1 MTPNSLAY
9 IYFFYGLAF
18 FAMGLAVLLEVER
31 TSELRLARS
40 VPWLAAFGL
49 IHGGHEW
56 FEMFEVMGHLPP
68 GLPLGQIR
76 LVLLVVSF
84 TCLAA
89 FGFGLS
95 RPDNA
100 PRLTALWRTLALVG
114 VCLGG
119 LIVLRLRLSLSDWLV
134 AASVWARY
142 SLGIV
147 GAAITSWALVSQGRV
162 FANRGTPGAQS
173 RVASF
178 GRDLAWAGLA
188 FALYG
193 VVGQVFVTR
202 SALPPSNIINSDLFL
217 RLFGVPVQL
226 FRGVMAAVVA
236 ITVIRA
242 LRVFESE
249 RNQRLREAEQAALE
263 AERRVQRETAQ
274 LNQQLREAVNEL
286 SVLFEMS
293 RILAST
299 LDWQT
304 LLHQAVTKV
313 VDLLPARAAMIVLDA
328 PASAT
333 IAASVGFDSN
343 DQDSQ
348 VKAAQVIG
356 WDAMVAAEAGPPD
369 VYIDTDHR
377 MTAVPLQAKR
387 GLIGS
392 LVICHQG
399 LVSFDTKR
407 SLLLTLG
414 QELAI
419 AIENARLYQQVQ
431 ERDVLRGDLLRR
443 AVEAQ
448 EEERKRIARELH
460 DGIGQTF
467 TALALGLSGVE
478 EMMPRDVNLA
488 RTQVANLKE
497 LSTRAIAE
505 MRHLVADLRPPQLD
519 DLGLV
524 PALHWLAD
532 EWRDRLSMDVHVQV
546 IGHRRRLSPEV
557 ETVLFRIAQEALTN
571 VAKHARAQQ
580 AIVKLAFYQDQTP
593 GAQSRVEL
601 IVQDNGVGMTPE
613 QVTHR
618 QVPHQGWGLAGI
630 QERASLVG
638 GTFDIDSAPGR
649 GTRLIIH
656 IPLHTPGA
664 HDCEQSSRGEETVA

>member
-1 MTPNSLAY
+1 MAY

-31 TSELRLARS
+31 TSELQLARS

-95 RPDNA
+95 RPDNS

-119 LIVLRLRLSLSDWLV
+119 LIVLRFRLSPSDWLV

-147 GAAITSWALVSQGRV
+147 GAVVTSWALISQGRV
-162 FANRGTPGAQS
+162 FADRGTPGES
-173 RVASF
+173 RVAHF
-178 GRDLAWAGLA
+178 GRDLAWAAVA
-188 FALYG
+188 FVLYG
-193 VVGQVFVTR
+193 VVGQVFVTK
-202 SALPPSNIINSDLFL
+202 SALPPSNIVNSDLFL
-217 RLFGVPVQL
+217 RLFGIPIQL
-226 FRGVMAAVVA
+226 FRGTMAVGVA
-236 ITVIRA
+236 IAIIRA
-242 LRVFESE
+242 LRVFETE
-249 RNQRLREAEQAALE
+249 RNERLRAAQIAALE
-263 AERRVQRETAQ
+263 AERRVQRETAH

-399 LVSFDTKR
+399 MVSFDTKR

-488 RTQVANLKE
+488 RAQVANLKE

-532 EWRDRLSMDVHVQV
+532 EWRDRLSIDVHVQV
-546 IGHRRRLSPEV
+546 IGHRHRLSPEV

-571 VAKHARAQQ
+571 VAKHAQAQQ
-580 AIVKLAFYQDQTP
+580 AIVKLAFHQDQTP
-593 GAQSRVEL
+593 GAQSGVEL

-638 GTFDIDSAPGR
+638 GTFDIDSALGR
-649 GTRLIIH
+649 GTRLTIH
-656 IPLHTPGA
+656 IPLRTPGA
-664 HDCEQSSRGEETVA
+664 QSRGEETVA

>member
-1 MTPNSLAY
+1 MNTLSTASLAY

-18 FAMGLAVLLEVER
+18 FAMGLAALLEVEH

-56 FEMFEVMGHLPP
+56 FEMFEVMGHLPLD
-68 GLPLGQIR
+68 LPLGQIR

-95 RPDNA
+95 RPDHA
-100 PRLTALWRTLALVG
+100 PRLTAMWRTLALVG

-119 LIVLRLRLSLSDWLV
+119 LTVLRFRLSLSDWLV
-134 AASVWARY
+134 AAGVWVRY

-147 GAAITSWALVSQGRV
+147 GAAITSWALVSQGRA
-162 FANRGTPGAQS
+162 FANPGTPGAQS
-173 RVASF
+173 RVAGF

-193 VVGQVFVTR
+193 VVGQVFVTQ

-236 ITVIRA
+236 ITIIRA
-242 LRVFESE
+242 LRVFETE
-249 RNQRLREAEQAALE
+249 RNRRLREAEQAALE

-274 LNQQLREAVNEL
+274 LNRQLQEAVNEL

-293 RILAST
+293 RILATT
-299 LDWQT
+299 LDWQ
-304 LLHQAVTKV
+304 AVLNLAAAKA
-313 VDLLPARAAMIVLDA
+313 VDLLPARAAMILLND
-328 PASAT
+328 PEPGSA
-333 IAASVGFDSN
+333 AGVGFDAP
-343 DQDSQ
+343 DCALLVD
-348 VKAAQVIG
+348 KAQAIGRAVI
-356 WDAMVAAEAGPPD
+356 EAGTHPPD
-369 VYIDTDHR
+369 MQVAGPL
-377 MTAVPLQAKR
+377 MAVPLQAKG
-387 GLIGS
+387 GLLGS
-392 LVICHQG
+392 LVICMKDVQAFE
-399 LVSFDTKR
+399 SKR

-414 QELAI
+414 RELGTAL
-419 AIENARLYQQVQ
+419 ENARLYQRVQ
-431 ERDVLRGDLLRR
+431 EREELRGDLLRQS
-443 AVEAQ
+443 VKVQ

-460 DGIGQTF
+460 DGVGQTF

-478 EMMPRDVNLA
+478 EIMPRDMNLA
-488 RTQVANLKE
+488 RAQVSNLKE

-532 EWRDRLSMDVHVQV
+532 EWRDRLSIDVHVQV
-546 IGHRRRLSPEV
+546 VGHRHRLSPEV

-571 VAKHARAQQ
+571 VAKHAHAQQ
-580 AIVKLAFYQDQTP
+580 AIVKLAFHQEQTP
-593 GAQSRVEL
+593 GAQSCVEL

-638 GTFDIDSAPGR
+638 GTFDIDSALGR
-649 GTRLIIH
+649 GTRLTIH
-656 IPLHTPGA
+656 IPLRTPGA
-664 HDCEQSSRGEETVA
+664 QSRGEETIA

>member
-1 MTPNSLAY
+1 MAY

-31 TSELRLARS
+31 TSELQLARS

-95 RPDNA
+95 RPDNS

-119 LIVLRLRLSLSDWLV
+119 LIVLRFRLSPSDWLV

-147 GAAITSWALVSQGRV
+147 GAVVTSWALISQGRV
-162 FANRGTPGAQS
+162 FADRGTPGES
-173 RVASF
+173 RVAHF
-178 GRDLAWAGLA
+178 GRDLAWAAVA
-188 FALYG
+188 FVLYG
-193 VVGQVFVTR
+193 VVGQVFVTK
-202 SALPPSNIINSDLFL
+202 SALPPSNIVNSDLFL
-217 RLFGVPVQL
+217 RLFGIPIQL
-226 FRGVMAAVVA
+226 FRGTMAVGVA
-236 ITVIRA
+236 IAIIRA
-242 LRVFESE
+242 LRVFETE
-249 RNQRLREAEQAALE
+249 RNERLRAAQIAALE
-263 AERRVQRETAQ
+263 AERRVQRETAH

-328 PASAT
+328 PTSAT

-399 LVSFDTKR
+399 MVSFDTKR

-488 RTQVANLKE
+488 RAQVANLKE

-532 EWRDRLSMDVHVQV
+532 EWRDRLSIDVHVQV
-546 IGHRRRLSPEV
+546 IGHRHRLSPEV

-571 VAKHARAQQ
+571 VAKHAQAQQ
-580 AIVKLAFYQDQTP
+580 AIVKLAFHQDQTP
-593 GAQSRVEL
+593 GAQSGVEL

-649 GTRLIIH
+649 GARLTIH
-656 IPLHTPGA
+656 IPLRTPGA
-664 HDCEQSSRGEETVA
+664 SRGEETLA

>member
-1 MTPNSLAY
+1 MAY

-100 PRLTALWRTLALVG
+100 PRLTAMWRTLALVG

-119 LIVLRLRLSLSDWLV
+119 LIVLRFRLSPSDWLV

-142 SLGIV
+142 SLGMV

-162 FANRGTPGAQS
+162 FANRGTPGAHDCEQSS

-236 ITVIRA
+236 ITIIRA

-249 RNQRLREAEQAALE
+249 RDRRLREAEQAALE

-274 LNQQLREAVNEL
+274 LNRQLQEAVNEL

-293 RILAST
+293 RILATT
-299 LDWQT
+299 LDWQ
-304 LLHQAVTKV
+304 AVLNLAAAKA
-313 VDLLPARAAMIVLDA
+313 VDLLPARAAMILLND
-328 PASAT
+328 PEPGG
-333 IAASVGFDSN
+333 AASVGFDAP
-343 DQDSQ
+343 DCALLVDKAQAIGRAVIEAVTHPPDMQ
-348 VKAAQVIG
+348 V
-356 WDAMVAAEAGPPD
+356 AGPL
-369 VYIDTDHR
+369 
-377 MTAVPLQAKR
+377 MAVPLQAKG
-387 GLIGS
+387 GLLGS
-392 LVICHQG
+392 LVICMKDVQAFE
-399 LVSFDTKR
+399 SKR

-478 EMMPRDVNLA
+478 EMMPRNINLA
-488 RTQVANLKE
+488 RAQVTNLKE

-532 EWRDRLSMDVHVQV
+532 EWRDRLSIDVHVQV
-546 IGHRRRLSPEV
+546 IGHRHRLSPEV

-571 VAKHARAQQ
+571 VAKHAHAQQ
-580 AIVKLAFYQDQTP
+580 AIVKLAFHQEQTP
-593 GAQSRVEL
+593 GAHDYEQSSRVEL

-638 GTFDIDSAPGR
+638 GTFDIDSALGR
-649 GTRLIIH
+649 GTRLTIH
-656 IPLHTPGA
+656 IPLRAPGA
-664 HDCEQSSRGEETVA
+664 HD